1 MHYIKSVDSTE
12 LQSLFL
18 NTWLVWIM
26 IISIWS
32 MLILA
37 FSVTAE
43 VSFKTWSSNLL
54 LSLKTWQFIFKI
66 NTSDTSAVKQTQLA
80 ENHESNIENEV
91 TSQVP
96 AERERRFFVSFFR
109 KVMIGN
115 RPLSWTS
122 ATTARTWTRTA
133 RKSDWGVNFMNKF

>member
-1 MHYIKSVDSTE
+1 MV
-12 LQSLFL
+12 
-18 NTWLVWIM
+18 
-26 IISIWS
+26 
-32 MLILA
+32 ILA

-66 NTSDTSAVKQTQLA
+66 NISDTSAVKQTQLA

-96 AERERRFFVSFFR
+96 AERERRFFVSFYSQ
-109 KVMIGN
+109 N
-115 RPLSWTS
+115 N
-122 ATTARTWTRTA
+122 
-133 RKSDWGVNFMNKF
+133 DWVQAIVVDFCNNGKNVNQDGEEVGLRGKFYE